1 MISYQI
7 GNIRYQ
13 VKTWNFPAG
22 EVGVKIQFH
31 SYAQKQELVRVIA
44 SITSSDEMIQL
55 FMITDALRR
64 QFYNAKIEL
73 WLGYTPYGRQDR
85 VCNECESLSLAVF
98 SSLINSQGYSRV
110 IVLDPHSDVT
120 PALLNN
126 CHVNC
131 LRDIFIEMLGERYD
145 QHVFIAPDAG
155 AAKKVSSIAEYFG
168 CDVVYGVKKRNI
180 ADGKI
185 ISLDLSGDV
194 AGKKVIVVDDIC
206 DGGAT
211 FLTLGSLLKEKGVKS
226 ADLFVTHGIF
236 SKGTKELAEIY
247 TNIYTTNSYHQ
258 DRGDEIVD
266 GVHYFKYF

>member
-22 EVGVKIQFH
+22 EVGVKIQPH
-31 SYAQKQELVRVIA
+31 SYAAKVDLVSIAA
-44 SITSSDEMIQL
+44 SITSSDEVIQL

-85 VCNECESLSLAVF
+85 VCNECESLSLGVF
-98 SSLINSQGYSRV
+98 ASLINAQHYDRV
-110 IVLDPHSDVT
+110 LILDPHSDVT
-120 PALLNN
+120 PALFNK
-126 CHVNC
+126 CTVNG
-131 LRDIFIEMLGERYD
+131 LRDIFIGMLGERYN
-145 QHVFIAPDAG
+145 QHVFVAPDAG
-155 AAKKVSSIAEYFG
+155 AAKKVGSIAEYFG
-168 CDVVYGVKKRNI
+168 CDVVYGVKKRNM

-185 ISLDLSGDV
+185 VSLDLSGDV
-194 AGKKVIVVDDIC
+194 ADKKVIVVDDIC

-211 FLTLGSLLKEKGVKS
+211 FLALGSLLKEKGVKS

-258 DRGDEIVD
+258 DREEIVD
-266 GVHYFKYF
+266 GVYYFKYF

>member
-22 EVGVKIQFH
+22 EVGIKIQNH

-44 SITSSDEMIQL
+44 SITSSDELIQL

-85 VCNECESLSLAVF
+85 VCNEGEALSISVF
-98 SSLINSQGYSRV
+98 ASLINSQGYSRV

-131 LRDIFIEMLGERYD
+131 LRNIFIEMLGERYN
-145 QHVFIAPDAG
+145 QHVFVAPDAG
-155 AAKKVSSIAEYFG
+155 AAKKVGSIAEYLG
-168 CDVVYGVKKRNI
+168 CEIVYGVKKRNM

-185 ISLDLSGDV
+185 VSLDLSGDV
-194 AGKKVIVVDDIC
+194 EGKKVIVVDDIC
-206 DGGAT
+206 DGGNT
-211 FLTLGSLLKEKGVKS
+211 FIKLGEKLKDCGVKS
-226 ADLFVTHGIF
+226 MDLFVTHGLF
-236 SKGTKELAEIY
+236 TGDTQKL
-247 TNIYTTNSYHQ
+247 TNLYNSVYSTNSYHQ
-258 DRGDEIVD
+258 DREEIVD
-266 GVHYFKYF
+266 GVFYFRYF